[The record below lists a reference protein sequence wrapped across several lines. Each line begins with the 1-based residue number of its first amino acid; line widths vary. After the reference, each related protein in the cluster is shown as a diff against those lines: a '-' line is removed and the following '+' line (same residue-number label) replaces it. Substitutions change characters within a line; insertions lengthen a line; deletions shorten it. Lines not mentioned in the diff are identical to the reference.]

1 MALNPE
7 HLLTF
12 VRVARL
18 GSLSAAAEELNLT
31 QPAVSSQLKLLTQ
44 AVGEPIFRRHR
55 TGVTLTGAGEG
66 LLVHAQA
73 LGRVMDGARTYVHER
88 QGLETGTL
96 RLAAS
101 STIAASLLPA
111 ALASYHAQYPGVA
124 FEIRQGNTQEVMG
137 LLQAG
142 QIEVALIEGPPGP
155 LPAEWQVQVFGHD
168 ELVLVAAPDHPLV
181 DSFPADTVLPLI
193 WREHGSGTREVA
205 EQALAHT
212 RMVGSNRLE
221 LPGTEAVKEA
231 VIQGLGVALLP
242 ELRVRREVQSGVLV
256 RLPLDL
262 PELRRPL
269 SRVSLPLDQVSY
281 ATRSFLNGL
290 ETRLGMR

>member
-31 QPAVSSQLKLLTQ
+31 QPAVSNQIKLLTQ
-44 AVGEPIFRRHR
+44 AVGEPVLGRHR
-55 TGVTLTGAGEG
+55 TGVRLTAAGEG

-73 LGRVMDGARTYVHER
+73 LTRALDGARTYVRELR
-88 QGLETGTL
+88 ALETGTL

-101 STIAASLLPA
+101 STVAASLLPGL
-111 ALASYHAQYPGVA
+111 LAGYHGRYPDVA
-124 FEIRQGNTQEVMG
+124 FEIRQGNTQAA
-137 LLQAG
+137 LDSLQAG
-142 QIEVALIEGPPGP
+142 QVEVALIEGPPGETSP
-155 LPAEWQVQVFGHD
+155 DWQVAVFGYD
-168 ELVLVAAPDHPLV
+168 ELVLVAAPDHPLAG
-181 DSFPADTVLPLI
+181 SGPTGLPRPLPLI

-205 EQALAHT
+205 EQVLARSAVPT
-212 RMVGSNRLE
+212 SSRLE

-231 VIQGLGVALLP
+231 VIQGLGLAVLP
-242 ELRVRREVQSGVLV
+242 ELRVRRELQWGVLV

-262 PELRRPL
+262 PGLRRPL
-269 SRVSLPLDQVSY
+269 RRVSA
-281 ATRSFLNGL
+281 ATEQLSHAARAFVR
-290 ETRLGMR
+290 ELGA